1 MPLRFALL
9 AVTLIAA
16 ASTQSGPRKP
26 VFEAATIKPT
36 DPAASGSWF
45 NTDPGRM
52 DAQNW
57 TFKSYVLLAYSLR
70 PYQLTGI
77 SGWMDS
83 ERFNITA
90 KLEDMG
96 DDGLPS
102 KDDPSSRHQAE
113 DGRIRIAL
121 QALLAERFG
130 LKFHRESKT
139 ITGYA
144 MSLAKGGFKPAPVE
158 GGSGP
163 SMRYGGGHLTAK
175 RASMQRMAVFLESE
189 LNQPVA
195 DLTNLPGFFD
205 FTLDWTP
212 EELRARSSGDA
223 PPASSV
229 YVASDPSKTASIF
242 TALQEQLGLKLET
255 KKLQV
260 DTIVVDSAERP
271 SAN

>member
-1 MPLRFALL
+1 MRSALL
-9 AVTLIAA
+9 ALALIPAA
-16 ASTQSGPRKP
+16 LTQTAGRKP
-26 VFEAATIKPT
+26 VFEAATIKPA

-57 TFKSYVLLAYSLR
+57 TFKSYILIAYSLR

-83 ERFNITA
+83 DRFDIAA
-90 KLEDMG
+90 KLENIG
-96 DDGLPS
+96 DEGLPS
-102 KDDPSSRHQAE
+102 KEDPIARRQAE
-113 DGRIRIAL
+113 DARIRIAL
-121 QALLAERFG
+121 QALLAERFR

-158 GGSGP
+158 GGSAP

-175 RASMQRMAVFLESE
+175 RASMAGMATFLENQ

-195 DLTNLPGFFD
+195 DFTQLSGFFD
-205 FTLDWTP
+205 FTLDWSPDDMRT
-212 EELRARSSGDA
+212 RSGPDS
-223 PPASSV
+223 PPQSSV
-229 YVASDPSKTASIF
+229 YIASDPSKTASIF

-255 KKLQV
+255 KKIPV
-260 DTIVVDSAERP
+260 DIIVIDSAERP
-271 SAN
+271 SGN

>member
-1 MPLRFALL
+1 MRSVLLVLAL
-9 AVTLIAA
+9 IPA
-16 ASTQSGPRKP
+16 ASTQTAQRKP

-36 DPAASGSWF
+36 DPTASGSWF
-45 NTDPGRM
+45 NTDPGRI

-57 TFKSYVLLAYSLR
+57 TFKSYILIAYSLR

-83 ERFNITA
+83 ERFDINA
-90 KLEDMG
+90 KLEDIG
-96 DDGLPS
+96 EEGLPG
-102 KDDPSSRHQAE
+102 KDDPSVRRQAE

-121 QALLAERFG
+121 QALLAERFQ
-130 LKFHRESKT
+130 LKFHRESRT
-139 ITGYA
+139 VTGYA
-144 MSLAKGGFKPAPVE
+144 MSLAKSGFKPAQVE
-158 GGSGP
+158 AGSGP

-195 DLTNLPGFFD
+195 DLTNLAGFFD

-223 PPASSV
+223 PPSV
-229 YVASDPSKTASIF
+229 YVASDPSKAASIF

-255 KKLQV
+255 KKIPV
-260 DTIVVDSAERP
+260 EIIVVDSAERP

>member
-1 MPLRFALL
+1 MRSALL
-9 AVTLIAA
+9 ALAFITAA
-16 ASTQSGPRKP
+16 LSQIPDRKP

-36 DPAASGSWF
+36 DPAANGSWF

-57 TFKSYVLLAYSLR
+57 TFKSYVLIAYSLR

-83 ERFNITA
+83 ERFDIAA

-96 DDGLPS
+96 DKGLPG
-102 KDDPSSRHQAE
+102 KDDPIARHQAE

-121 QALLAERFG
+121 QALLAERFR

-144 MSLAKGGFKPAPVE
+144 MSLAKGGFKPAPVAA
-158 GGSGP
+158 GSGP
-163 SMRYGGGHLTAK
+163 SMRYGGGHLNAK

-195 DLTNLPGFFD
+195 DLTNLSGFFD

-212 EELRARSSGDA
+212 EELRARSSSDA
-223 PPASSV
+223 PPSSV

-242 TALQEQLGLKLET
+242 TALQEQLGLRLET
-255 KKLQV
+255 KKV
-260 DTIVVDSAERP
+260 PVEIIVVDSAERP
-271 SAN
+271 SGN

>member
-1 MPLRFALL
+1 MRFALL
-9 AVTLIAA
+9 ALALVPVAF
-16 ASTQSGPRKP
+16 TQTTQRKP
-26 VFEAATIKPT
+26 IFEAATIKPA
-36 DPAASGSWF
+36 DPAATGSWF

-83 ERFNITA
+83 ERFDMVA

-96 DDGLPS
+96 EGGLPG
-102 KDDPSSRHQAE
+102 KDDPIARRKAE
-113 DGRIRIAL
+113 DARIRIAL
-121 QALLAERFG
+121 QALLAERFH
-130 LKFHRESKT
+130 LKIHRESKT
-139 ITGYA
+139 MTGYA

-158 GGSGP
+158 GGSAP

-175 RASMQRMAVFLESE
+175 RASMASMATFLENQ

-195 DLTNLPGFFD
+195 DLTNLSGFFD

-212 EELRARSSGDA
+212 EELQARSSADK
-223 PPASSV
+223 PASSV
-229 YVASDPSKTASIF
+229 YVATDPSKAASIF

-255 KKLQV
+255 KKLPV
-260 DTIVVDSAERP
+260 EIIVVDSAERP
-271 SAN
+271 SGN